1 MHNIR
6 IVSGRFSSRYVVRG
20 FRFRDLNSPD
30 ISRMVRI
37 TIFCPMLLFIII
49 PQNEE
54 VILALMATNL
64 FQRCLEFIFALP
76 PNEYWG
82 VVFAVISNL
91 NTEKGC
97 CVRDGWKSAAAD
109 DTYGYD
115 YA

>member
-1 MHNIR
+1 MHKIR

-20 FRFRDLNSPD
+20 FGFRDLNSPD

-37 TIFCPMLLFIII
+37 TIFCPTVLFMII

-54 VILALMATNL
+54 VILAVMATNL

-76 PNEYWG
+76 PNVYWD
-82 VVFAVISNL
+82 VVISNL
-91 NTEKGC
+91 DTEKGC
-97 CVRDGWKSAAAD
+97 CVRDEWKSAAAD

>member
-1 MHNIR
+1 MLSAALDF
-6 IVSGRFSSRYVVRG
+6 VT
-20 FRFRDLNSPD
+20 LT
-30 ISRMVRI
+30 VRI
-37 TIFCPMLLFIII
+37 FRGGLGLQFFSQCSFFMII

-76 PNEYWG
+76 PNVYWG
-82 VVFAVISNL
+82 VVISNL
-91 NTEKGC
+91 DTEKGC

>member
-1 MHNIR
+1 
-6 IVSGRFSSRYVVRG
+6 
-20 FRFRDLNSPD
+20 
-30 ISRMVRI
+30 
-37 TIFCPMLLFIII
+37 MLVFHLCL

-54 VILALMATNL
+54 VILPIMVTNL

-76 PNEYWG
+76 PNVYWG

-91 NTEKGC
+91 DTEKGS

-109 DTYGYD
+109 DTYGHD